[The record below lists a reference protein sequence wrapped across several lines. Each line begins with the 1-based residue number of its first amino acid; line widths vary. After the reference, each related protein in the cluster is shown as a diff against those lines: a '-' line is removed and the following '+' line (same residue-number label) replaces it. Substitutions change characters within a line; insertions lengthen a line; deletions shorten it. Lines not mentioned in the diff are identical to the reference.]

1 MAVSLLSPK
10 PAGVMNPSNT
20 RFVSR
25 STHRKEES
33 LTDLTFY
40 EAEHIPIKV
49 VMKPLSTNPRIR
61 LDLKLIAQKQAY
73 KQAKPDG
80 LPRTGHTA
88 AVGKDKILRLHA
100 RAASDIII
108 SAGKSQTPLH
118 ASWKTLA
125 KPNLPTVTCQST
137 KHLLNRS
144 KKPLTLHFL
153 ATKSP
158 THLTFKTVPRLR

>member
-1 MAVSLLSPK
+1 MAGSLLSPK
-10 PAGVMNPSNT
+10 PAGGSNPSNT

-25 STHRKEES
+25 PMQRQEES
-33 LTDLTFY
+33 LGDLTFY
-40 EAEHIPIKV
+40 EAEHIPLKV

-73 KQAKPDG
+73 KQSKPDR
-80 LPRTGHTA
+80 LLRTGHTA

-108 SAGKSQTPLH
+108 SAGYSQTPLH
-118 ASWKTLA
+118 STCKTLI
-125 KPNLPTVTCQST
+125 KPILPFGTSKQ
-137 KHLLNRS
+137 LLNRS
-144 KKPLTLHFL
+144 KKPLTIHFL

-158 THLTFKTVPRLR
+158 THLTFKAVPRLR